1 MDRWRVLATCA
12 TPRFRYHAGMPT
24 DNQTPLQDPG
34 TDQAGRV
41 LRQFRIVFNAVKVHF
56 RQVETAAGIGG
67 AQVWALSVI
76 RSRPGVGVSELG
88 RSMDVH
94 QSTASNLVKVLLERG
109 MVRAVKDTEDRR
121 ALGLHLTEAGEAV
134 LAAAPAPFSGI
145 LPGALAGLEPDT
157 LARLEADL
165 EILITAL
172 QADRAGGKVLMA
184 EL

>member
-1 MDRWRVLATCA
+1 MPSDLP
-12 TPRFRYHAGMPT
+12 TP
-24 DNQTPLQDPG
+24 TPDPG

-121 ALGLHLTEAGEAV
+121 ALGLHLTEAGAAV
-134 LAAAPAPFSGI
+134 LEAAPAPFSGI

-157 LARLEADL
+157 LARLETDL
-165 EILITAL
+165 DALINAL
-172 QADRAGGKVLMA
+172 QADRAGGKVLLA
-184 EL
+184 DL

>member
-1 MDRWRVLATCA
+1 
-12 TPRFRYHAGMPT
+12 MPSEL
-24 DNQTPLQDPG
+24 QTPLQDPG

-76 RSRPGVGVSELG
+76 RTRPGVGVSDLG
-88 RSMDVH
+88 RAMDVH

-121 ALGLHLTEAGEAV
+121 ALGLHLTEAGQAV
-134 LAAAPAPFSGI
+134 LEAAPAPFSGI

-157 LARLEADL
+157 LARLESDL
-165 EILITAL
+165 EVLITAL